1 MKKKAII
8 TGFYGLLIGTLAGL
22 VCVAYRYCLT
32 FLGNLRNSIFNEEKW
47 STYLIFLLTALLI
60 GYIIGRLLEY
70 EPLSS
75 GSGIPQIQ
83 LEIESKVSMN
93 PLKVIVAK
101 FIGGSLGSFLGF
113 SLGMEGPCIQLGGS
127 CGKLI
132 SNKTKKDTET
142 KIFVAAG
149 AGAGIAAAFNA
160 PLSGVLFAIEEMY
173 KRITQRLLVI
183 MIIACVTADFISK
196 QVFGYKNSFSQL
208 SRFKFNGKSLLL
220 FLLLGVITGVIG
232 VIFNKSL
239 LFNLS
244 FFNKLKIKKRF
255 KPMIAAIGAT
265 LIFILMPSLL
275 GGGHGLVENLPK
287 ENYSLQILLI
297 MLIIKLIYTCFCY
310 GSGAQ
315 GGIFLPILVLGAL
328 TGNIYAYLL
337 NPYFPELAPAFH
349 VLGMTGILASVVRAP
364 ILAVVLVFEMTGGA
378 MSLLPLVIV
387 SVSSLV
393 VAEFFESDPIYHSLK
408 NSTEKNLLRSPDS
421 KDLVH
426 KG

>member
-8 TGFYGLLIGTLAGL
+8 TGFYGLLIGVLAGL
-22 VCVAYRYCLT
+22 VCVAYRYSLT
-32 FLGNLRNSIFNEEKW
+32 FLGNLRANIFKKDTW
-47 STYLIFLLTALLI
+47 STYLGFLIVAILI

-93 PLKVIVAK
+93 PIKVILSK

-220 FLLLGVITGVIG
+220 FLLLGVFTGVIG
-232 VIFNKSL
+232 VIFNKNL
-239 LFNLS
+239 LLNLE
-244 FFNKLKIKKRF
+244 FFNKLKIKKRY
-255 KPMIAAIGAT
+255 KPILASIAA
-265 LIFILMPSLL
+265 LLVFIFIPRLL

-287 ENYSLQILLI
+287 EDFSLGILVL
-297 MLIIKLIYTCFCY
+297 MLVLKMLYTCFCY

-328 TGNIYAYLL
+328 TGNIFAYLL

-408 NSTEKNLLRSPDS
+408 NSTIKSLKASNII
-421 KDLVH
+421 K
-426 KG
+426 